1 MLQHMHTLA
10 TVIQRGDWA
19 QVERFF
25 NESEGVRLFG
35 ASLHLSDP
43 THPEVR
49 IERVQDKHRGGVAG
63 EAVNGAVQ
71 AALHDL
77 CAGALGFQY
86 WEKGVSATTNLQIDY
101 LRPMLATNVRFVSEV
116 TERAGD
122 KLYVISRAYDQ
133 EGNLCSLCRGTLRL
147 NISPAR
153 AGRRAGGTRSSASA
167 HVGPNFW
174 DARYGEAAYAYG
186 TTANEFFRN
195 YLAQLSPAQ
204 LLLPA
209 EGEGRNAVFAAELG
223 WQVDAVD
230 FSKVARQ
237 KARNLAA
244 ERGVSIN
251 YTTGDLL
258 DFVPRHNYDVV
269 AMIFFHADPATRAK
283 VLKRYQSFV
292 RPGGL
297 FLLEGFTPQQ
307 VEMGNPSGGPKKPA
321 FCYTEAELREAF
333 ADYHIIYL
341 EAAVG
346 ELSEG
351 AYHDGRAHTVQLV
364 ARRK

>member
-1 MLQHMHTLA
+1 MHTLA
-10 TVIQRGDWA
+10 AVIQKGDWP

-35 ASLHLSDP
+35 ASLHLDDP

-77 CAGALGFQY
+77 CAGALGFNY

-101 LRPMLATNVRFVSEV
+101 LRPLIATSVRFVAAV
-116 TERAGD
+116 TERVGD
-122 KLYVISRAYDQ
+122 RLYVISRAYDQ
-133 EGNLCSLCRGTLRL
+133 DDRLCSICRGTLRL
-147 NISPAR
+147 NISAAK
-153 AGRRAGGTRSSASA
+153 AGRRGGSGRTAAPA
-167 HVGPNFW
+167 HTGPGFW
-174 DARYGEAAYAYG
+174 DARYGETTYAYG
-186 TTANEFFRN
+186 TAPNEFFRN
-195 YLAQLSPAQ
+195 YLAQLSPGR

-230 FSKVARQ
+230 FSKAARQ
-237 KARNLAA
+237 KARDLAA
-244 ERGVSIN
+244 ERGVSLN
-251 YTTGDLL
+251 YTVGDLL
-258 DFVPRHNYDVV
+258 DFVPRHNYDAV
-269 AMIFFHADPATRAK
+269 AMIFFHTDPAVRAK
-283 VLKRYQSFV
+283 VLRRYQSFV

-297 FLLEGFTPQQ
+297 FLLEGFTPEQ
-307 VEMGNPSGGPKKPA
+307 VAMGNPSGGPKKPE
-321 FCYTEAELREAF
+321 FCYTEDELRDAF
-333 ADYHIIYL
+333 ADFHLIYL
-341 EAAVG
+341 EAATG
-346 ELSEG
+346 ELEEG
-351 AYHDGRAHTVQLV
+351 VYHFGRAHTVQLV